1 MEPFNIELKNIAVQL
16 SGQALLHPFD
26 WTLKQGEQ
34 WLLTGASG
42 SGKTTLAKVFTGSVF
57 HSGTVNLPEGS
68 RVHYIP
74 QQHHFKNRSHT
85 SDFYYQQRFQSQ
97 DAEDSLTIEEE
108 LEEALASVPNK
119 TWDYLRLLHLDGM
132 TQKPILQL
140 SNGENKR
147 LQLVKALLLE
157 PTLLILDAPFTGLD
171 VDGRKLLH
179 GILQQLSANDIQLIV
194 IGSIEELPDCIT
206 HVALLEEG
214 QLKFAGAKES
224 FFKEFNP
231 KEPAAPLPDSLI
243 AHLKP
248 YAGPPFE
255 KAVELR
261 NVHIE
266 YGGNTILD
274 KVKLSIHRGEKC
286 CLSGPNG
293 AGKSTLLSLIT
304 ADNPQ
309 AYANDIYLFDRKRG
323 SGESIWDIKKKLGYV
338 SPELHLFFPLVSTC
352 LEVIG
357 SGLFDTVGLFR
368 RLTEEQEEQVNEWL
382 RILQLEKVADIPLH
396 RLSLGQRQMALLG
409 RALIK
414 NPPLLVL
421 DEPCQGLDASQTL
434 FFNNLVDQIC
444 EHNNTTLLYVSHYA
458 AQIPKCIERVIRIEA
473 GKLLPI

>member
-1 MEPFNIELKNIAVQL
+1 MESPNIDLKNVAVQL
-16 SGQALLHPFD
+16 AGQPLLHPLD
-26 WTLKQGEQ
+26 WTLKPGEQ

-57 HSGTVNLPEGS
+57 HSGTASFPAGS

-108 LEEALASVPNK
+108 LATQLEAEPIK
-119 TWDYLRLLHLDGM
+119 TREYLTLLHLEGM
-132 TQKPILQL
+132 VQKPILQL

-179 GILQQLSANDIQLIV
+179 SILKQLSESGIQLIV
-194 IGSIEELPDCIT
+194 IGTIDELPECIT
-206 HVALLEEG
+206 HIAFLEGGRLAFNGQKADYFLKHETKATLNTLPTSLL
-214 QLKFAGAKES
+214 
-224 FFKEFNP
+224 
-231 KEPAAPLPDSLI
+231 
-243 AHLKP
+243 AHLKK
-248 YAGPPFE
+248 YNGPAFE
-255 KAVELR
+255 NAVELR
-261 NVHIE
+261 NVQIE
-266 YGGNTILD
+266 YGGNRILD
-274 KVKLSIHRGEKC
+274 GINLIIQRGEKC

-309 AYANDIYLFDRKRG
+309 AYANEIHLFDKKRG

-368 RLTEEQEEQVNEWL
+368 RLSDEQEEQVNEWL
-382 RILQLEKVADIPLH
+382 RILHLEKVAHIPLH
-396 RLSLGQRQMALLG
+396 QLSLGQRQMALLG

-421 DEPCQGLDASQTL
+421 DEPCQGLDHDQTL
-434 FFNNLVDQIC
+434 FFNGLVDQIC
-444 EHNNTTLLYVSHYA
+444 EHNDTTLLYVSHYA
-458 AQIPKCIERVIRIEA
+458 AQIPSCINRLIKIEA
-473 GKLLPI
+473 GRLLDV

>member
-1 MEPFNIELKNIAVQL
+1 MSIELKNIAVQL

-34 WLLTGASG
+34 WLLTGASS
-42 SGKTTLAKVFTGSVF
+42 SGKTTLAKVFTGAVF
-57 HSGTVNLPEGS
+57 HSGTVHFPTGS
-68 RVHYIP
+68 KVHYIP

-85 SDFYYQQRFQSQ
+85 HDFYYQQRFQSQ

-108 LEEALASVPNK
+108 LQASLTTVPEK
-119 TWDYLRLLHLDGM
+119 TWDYLRQLHLEGM
-132 TQKPILQL
+132 IQKPLLQL

-171 VDGRKLLH
+171 VDGRRLLH
-179 GILQQLSANDIQLIV
+179 GILKQLAANGIQLIV
-194 IGSIEELPDCIT
+194 IGPIEELPECIT
-206 HVALLEEG
+206 HIALLEEG
-214 QLKFAGAKES
+214 HLKFTGTKDRYLKQFPQLEA
-224 FFKEFNP
+224 P
-231 KEPAAPLPDSLI
+231 TPLPDTLI
-243 AHLKP
+243 AHLTP
-248 YAGPPFE
+248 YAGPSFK

-261 NVHIE
+261 DVHIE
-266 YGGNTILD
+266 YGGNIILD
-274 KVKLSIHRGEKC
+274 KVSLSISRGEKC

-309 AYANDIYLFDRKRG
+309 AYANEIYLFDRKRG

-357 SGLFDTVGLFR
+357 SGLFDTIGLFR
-368 RLTEEQEEQVNEWL
+368 RLTDEQEAQVNEWL
-382 RILQLEKVADIPLH
+382 RMLHLEKVSDIPLH
-396 RLSLGQRQMALLG
+396 RLSLSQRQMALLG

-434 FFNNLVDQIC
+434 FFNTLVDQIC
-444 EHNNTTLLYVSHYA
+444 EHNHTTLLYVSHYA
-458 AQIPKCIERVIRIEA
+458 AQLPKSIERVIRIEA
-473 GKLLPI
+473 GKLIPA